1 MAQEPTGRSV
11 PEPDRESPP
20 ASGTSGGPPGWA
32 LVTGASTG
40 IGKELALLAA
50 ADGRDLLLVARS
62 AGRLETLAAR
72 LREEHRVRAVP
83 FPLDLTGADA
93 PERLHRAARERGIE
107 VDFLMNNAGFGHSRP
122 FTEVPLR
129 LQRAMIALNLAAL
142 ADLCRLF
149 LPEMLRR
156 GRGRILNVGSGAGYV
171 PGLGFTAYAA
181 TKAFVLHL
189 TEGIAAEVAGSGV
202 SVSVLCPGPVDTPFL
217 GTAGIRRLSGV
228 RRLALADPGAV
239 ARAGYRGAL
248 RGRVVINPG
257 FLPRLVPWT
266 VRLLPRAAVRR
277 LGRGVGRELARRTGR
292 GSTQ

>member
-1 MAQEPTGRSV
+1 MTEPTARPV
-11 PEPDRESPP
+11 PGSDEESD
-20 ASGTSGGPPGWA
+20 SGGGSPGWA

-50 ADGRDLLLVARS
+50 ADGRDLLLVARN
-62 AGRLETLAAR
+62 AGRLEALAAR

-83 FPLDLTGADA
+83 FPLDLTGAEA
-93 PERLHRAARERGIE
+93 PERLQRAALERGIE

-129 LQRAMIALNLAAL
+129 LQRAMIALNLSAL

-202 SVSVLCPGPVDTPFL
+202 SASVLCPGPVDTPFL

-228 RRLALADPGAV
+228 RRLALADPRQV

-277 LGRGVGRELARRTGR
+277 LGGGVGRELARRAGKGR
-292 GSTQ
+292 GS

>member
-1 MAQEPTGRSV
+1 MQEPSGRRE
-11 PEPDRESPP
+11 PAPDRR
-20 ASGTSGGPPGWA
+20 AGWT

-50 ADGRDLLLVARS
+50 ADGRDLLLVARN
-62 AGRLETLAAR
+62 AGRLSALAGR

-83 FPLDLTGADA
+83 FPLDLTEPEA
-93 PERLHRAARERGIE
+93 PERLCEAARERGIE

-129 LQRAMIALNLAAL
+129 LQRAMIALNLSAL

-149 LPEMLRR
+149 LPGMLRR
-156 GRGRILNVGSGAGYV
+156 GSGRILNVSSGAGYV

-189 TEGIAAEVAGSGV
+189 TEGIAAEVAGTGV

-228 RRLALADPGAV
+228 RRLALADPKQV

-248 RGRVVINPG
+248 RGKVVINPG

-292 GSTQ
+292 ESAS